1 MINLAEKVIEFS
13 FTKGEK
19 KDYFNVHYEPP
30 RKGIDGLGHADF
42 DYLLNEAFSRTF
54 NPRRRDVRLLF
65 SSNFPEGYLSQ
76 IRERATEYSQKSGA
90 KVTFSTSHSDD

>member
-13 FTKGEK
+13 FTNGNK
-19 KDYFNVHYEPP
+19 KDYFNVNYEPP
-30 RKGIDGLGHADF
+30 RRGIEGLGHTDF

-54 NPRRRDVRLLF
+54 NPKKRDVKVLF
-65 SSNFPEGYLSQ
+65 SSNFPDAYLTQ
-76 IRERATEYSQKSGA
+76 IRERAKDYSRRNGA